1 MSRIVLYEEEQI
13 KVENSSRFKKGHNP
27 WNKGLSWKEQGVS
40 NENKNKKLSNLRV
53 NGKDGKSYREISL
66 ISSMEDIEWT
76 YDSIGHAINRIQN
89 EFKSDSIL
97 RNKWDIIKKLIYI
110 DKYPDSYDT
119 PFSDFIGRKDSSRFT
134 L

>member
-53 NGKDGKSYREISL
+53 NGKDEYHGKPKRKVFVFTKEWKLINKYESL
-66 ISSMEDIEWT
+66 IQASKVMNVS
-76 YDSIGHAINRIQN
+76 YQSIGRACQN
-89 EFKSDSIL
+89 KKYTCKGCHVMYVEDY
-97 RNKWDIIKKLIYI
+97 IKEL
-110 DKYPDSYDT
+110 SY
-119 PFSDFIGRKDSSRFT
+119 
-134 L
+134 